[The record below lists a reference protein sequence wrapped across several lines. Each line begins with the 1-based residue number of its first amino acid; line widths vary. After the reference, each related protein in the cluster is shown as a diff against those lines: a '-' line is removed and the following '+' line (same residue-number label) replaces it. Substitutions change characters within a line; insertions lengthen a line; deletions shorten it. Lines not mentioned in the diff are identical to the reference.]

1 MRASRVRYLE
11 QYLKIL
17 GYNQALKALDLVVN
31 VMSAKN
37 GYKRHD
43 GSNYYYHLVDA
54 TQDLLNHGVRD
65 EITITACLLHDFVED
80 VEWATIG
87 YIESEYGEEVAI
99 VVELVTKKKHV
110 DYKNPVNM
118 NIYLGRIIQNWRAS
132 LIKTADRKH
141 NFSTL
146 RHATREKK
154 LRQAKETETLFI
166 PFFKEC
172 RKLYP
177 RYADYFFSAKTAI
190 EPHLW
195 EIKERYAE
203 VEELEKKL
211 QEFEALKLK
220 ATLAYEGWSG
230 SYDVFNPMMNLK
242 AELNNLGVKDI

>member
-11 QYLKIL
+11 QCLSIL
-17 GYNQALKALDLVVN
+17 GYKQALKALDLVVEEMN
-31 VMSAKN
+31 ADK
-37 GYKRHD
+37 GHKRHD
-43 GSNYYYHLVDA
+43 GSHYYYHLVDA

-65 EITITACLLHDFVED
+65 EITIIACLLHDLVED
-80 VEWATIG
+80 VKWATIG
-87 YIESEYGEEVAI
+87 YVEAEYGEEVAI
-99 VVELVTKKKHV
+99 VVDLVTKKKHV
-110 DYKNPVNM
+110 DYKKVGNM
-118 NIYLGRIIQNWRAS
+118 YIYLDRIRFNWRAS

-154 LRQAKETETLFI
+154 LRQAEETEALFI

-195 EIKERYAE
+195 EIKEHYHE
-203 VEELEKKL
+203 VEQLEKAL
-211 QEFEALKLK
+211 DEVQDILEGALK
-220 ATLAYEGWSG
+220 W
-230 SYDVFNPMMNLK
+230 N
-242 AELNNLGVKDI
+242 